1 MGGEGVEECSEDDTE
16 ITDRNKV
23 MYKVVEKPVSHHHKG
38 PIGKRRIGE

>member
-1 MGGEGVEECSEDDTE
+1 MGGEGVEECSKDDTK

-23 MYKVVEKPVSHHHKG
+23 MHKVVEEPVPHHHKG